1 VSRDLGIGLGLG
13 LGIGTGGSFA
23 LPAPIAIVDFQNG
36 HYVDTDGVSR
46 SFADILDPYH
56 NVAAAVAGE
65 GLQITATQASAS
77 DSVFSTPEFF
87 APITPTHSGVFD
99 INVQFSGD
107 GELAVVVFASNFSET
122 DGRAVGPG
130 AEFWSGAP
138 GTFDGFY
145 MEDKNNIDAE
155 VRALVRAP
163 LTVGDHRIS
172 YSISPSLCMTS
183 VDAGPVVSYVPAPHT
198 DFSVFDRFNFYI
210 WRRNLNATPTLRRWL
225 GYRHIA
231 NPKILQALCS

>member
-13 LGIGTGGSFA
+13 LGAGAGGSSP
-23 LPAPIAIVDFQNG
+23 LPSPIAIVDFQNER
-36 HYVDTDGVSR
+36 YIDAAGVSR
-46 SFADILDPYH
+46 NYADILDPYH
-56 NVAAAVAGE
+56 NVAGVVAGE
-65 GLQITATQASAS
+65 GLRITATQASAS

-99 INVQFSGD
+99 VNVQFSGD
-107 GELAVVVFASNFSET
+107 GELAIVVFASNFSET

-130 AEFWSGAP
+130 AELWSGAP

-198 DFSVFDRFNFYI
+198 DFSIFDRFNFYI
-210 WRRNLNATPTLRRWL
+210 WRRNLSATPTLRRVL
-225 GYRHIA
+225 IYEHIA
-231 NPKILQALCS
+231 DPQILQALCS